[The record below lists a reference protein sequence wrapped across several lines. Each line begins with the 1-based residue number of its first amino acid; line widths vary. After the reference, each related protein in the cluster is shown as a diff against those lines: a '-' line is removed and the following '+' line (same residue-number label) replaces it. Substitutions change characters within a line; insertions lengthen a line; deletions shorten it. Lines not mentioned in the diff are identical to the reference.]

1 MCAKRR
7 EDRLASPKEV
17 IDAFVRLG
25 YAAPSTEGGT
35 EFAAE
40 MDAASEGMVQ
50 DILPDPAT
58 TPRVKENLIL
68 ETQDKDVQEFLARL
82 RRKRLRKKLILG
94 GSVCLFLLIV
104 ALVWR
109 LLA

>member
-1 MCAKRR
+1 MRPPPRR
-7 EDRLASPKEV
+7 
-17 IDAFVRLG
+17 
-25 YAAPSTEGGT
+25 GGA

-40 MDAASEGMVQ
+40 VDAASEGMVQ
-50 DILPDPAT
+50 DLLPDPT
-58 TPRVKENLIL
+58 TAPRVKENLVL

-82 RRKRLRKKLILG
+82 RRKRLRKKLIWAG
-94 GSVCLFLLIV
+94 GVCLFLLIV